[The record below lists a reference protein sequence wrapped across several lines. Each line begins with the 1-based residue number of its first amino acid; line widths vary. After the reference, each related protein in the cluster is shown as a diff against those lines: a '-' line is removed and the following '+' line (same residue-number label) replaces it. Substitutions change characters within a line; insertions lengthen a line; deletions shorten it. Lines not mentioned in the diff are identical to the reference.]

1 MTDSKP
7 QMTLFTF
14 IRERIVPI
22 NAVIALS
29 ATLALVLDFI
39 SPKAPYLAWVSYGL
53 CGIVLACMVLE
64 LIAPEKIN
72 TWLTTPA
79 QGLSKQCQ
87 RLWMERRPV
96 WNSPAWQALAVIAV
110 VATVIGAASKAK
122 ANDGGLLA
130 STFPAVRNYQAS
142 FSSLQDA
149 LDDLNKK
156 IDGAQFG
163 GIKDAAEAL
172 STGDFKTLQRF
183 LKKGEPLPNAN
194 ATGEYALAVGLAA
207 KKKDRLEIL
216 SLYVK
221 DGFDINQS
229 GVIGPLAPFPKANS
243 DKLNTWSIKQKGTGN
258 ANTGHIVVFQA
269 TPKDADNTFI
279 LSCVELTL
287 LEVAIINDDKE
298 ATEWLIKNGAD
309 KTAKR
314 KCKSMTGR
322 NKRDI
327 SAEIV
332 ASVLGKSI

>member
-14 IRERIVPI
+14 VRERIVPI
-22 NAVIALS
+22 NAVIAIS

-53 CGIVLACMVLE
+53 CGIVLACMALE
-64 LIAPEKIN
+64 LIAPEKVN
-72 TWLTTPA
+72 TWLKTPA

-96 WNSPAWQALAVIAV
+96 WNSPAWQALALVAA
-110 VATVIGAASKAK
+110 VATVIGSASKAR
-122 ANDGGLLA
+122 AYEGGLLA

-172 STGDFKTLQRF
+172 STGDFQSLQRF

-216 SLYVK
+216 SLYAK

-229 GVIGPLAPFPKANS
+229 GVIGPLASFPKANS
-243 DKLNTWSIKQKGTGN
+243 DKLDTWSIKQKGDGKDN
-258 ANTGHIVVFQA
+258 SGHITVFKS
-269 TPKDADNTFI
+269 TPRDADNVFI

-287 LEVAIINDDKE
+287 LEVAIINNDKE
-298 ATEWLIKNGAD
+298 ATEWLLKNGAD

-332 ASVLGKSI
+332 ASVLGKVI

>member
-1 MTDSKP
+1 
-7 QMTLFTF
+7 MTLFTF

-53 CGIVLACMVLE
+53 CGIVLACMALE

-72 TWLTTPA
+72 TWLKTPA

-96 WNSPAWQALAVIAV
+96 WNSPAWQALAVVAV

-172 STGDFKTLQRF
+172 STGDFQSLQRF

-194 ATGEYALAVGLAA
+194 ATTEYALAVGLAA
-207 KKKDRLEIL
+207 KKRHRLEIL

-229 GVIGPLAPFPKANS
+229 GVIGPLASFPKANS
-243 DKLNTWSIKQKGTGN
+243 DKLDTWSIKQKGVSIT
-258 ANTGHIVVFQA
+258 VVQ
-269 TPKDADNTFI
+269 PSDASNIFV

-287 LEVAIINDDKE
+287 LEVAIINNDKE
-298 ATEWLIKNGAD
+298 ATEWLLKNGAD